1 MLMKRFVFIYL
12 FLFLGASL
20 WAVPHLTR
28 SYTYRYYSTRDGLAQ
43 MQITCAFQDNDGFMW
58 FGTKGGISKYD
69 GVSFKNYT
77 TENGLFNNDICGF
90 SNWNDKLIIVNLFGF
105 SILYKN
111 DSIGVFPFPNGMR
124 ISGSKSSLLPID
136 DNRAFLFN
144 LRLDPKSALFNAI
157 FYLKE
162 KRLQRIKGFDE
173 YVLNAKGDT
182 LVTYTGLYLRKG
194 LRFIRILTFPFH
206 SDWTTID
213 WKRNIFYFTNSNSHL
228 YKYALKNGKF
238 NLLWNIAFKSGHGI
252 PALVDTT
259 LVVMNNE
266 GINSMVPKRQAGF
279 SLNLPFINEN
289 FVDRENNLWVCGEN
303 GLYNFFNLNIEEYK
317 LNLSEPDNIWSVV
330 EDDERNMWFGSYGK
344 GLWKLDTQSRLS
356 EIKTNDNKFALQYMG
371 SIKTKNG
378 ALFIPYSDGI
388 VQFKNNKQIGQ
399 STRTAACLAIYYDE
413 PNKKI
418 YYSGVDSVT
427 QQQGFFEGLGRNKHF
442 YHWGKGFALCFA
454 RDAKGRIRVGGHYGR
469 GILTNGNLEVDTAKR
484 AYSGIICMSS
494 DSRGRVWKGTSR
506 GLFVETADGKETRF
520 DSLRINGA
528 IYSLMVYHN
537 KYLLVGGSHSLIIV
551 DIQRLK
557 SFKNPE
563 LWEIS
568 YDAGFTGLE
577 SGQNGFFEDH
587 NGDVWLT
594 TALSVLKFNPEKLIQ
609 SQIRRIPPIRL
620 SVLFYS
626 KDNVNWS
633 SVIFKDKL
641 VELPASNKFL
651 RFEYIANSISTP
663 KSLRFKYRL
672 IGFSEKWS
680 EPVYTKSVSYTNIGN
695 GKYQF
700 EVKCSM
706 DGIHWSD
713 VAKSPLIIIKAPV
726 YLQPI
731 SILVY
736 ILLFVVVSVLLTR
749 YFVKRSQQQ
758 KLAELNYRNLEDEL
772 QIKTLRSKVIPHFTK
787 NVLSA
792 IGHFA
797 MTDKLRAG
805 HYISVFSKFTE
816 LTLVNADKNYVTLQ
830 EELNYLKYY
839 LELEKMRFGDRFDYD
854 IDTEDVPDLSLLIP
868 TMTLHT
874 YCDNAIRHGLVNK
887 KGTGF
892 LKILGKRDNNGVL
905 FSIIDNGIGRKRAQE
920 LGTRGNG
927 QGLSLIQSQLDFYN
941 QNNAQPIWQKITD
954 IEDDAGMPLGTK
966 VELFIPNGYQFVIDK
981 TKNL

>member
-1 MLMKRFVFIYL
+1 MKRIVFIYL
-12 FLFLGASL
+12 LLFIGTSL
-20 WAVPHLTR
+20 WAKPHLTR
-28 SYTYRYYSTRDGLAQ
+28 SYTYRYYSTRNGLAQ
-43 MQITCAFQDNDGFMW
+43 MQLTCAFQDKDGFMW

-90 SNWNDKLIIVNLFGF
+90 YNWNDKLIIVNLFGF

-111 DSIGVFPFPNGMR
+111 DSIGTFPFPNGMK
-124 ISGSKSSLLPID
+124 IGGSRGSILPID
-136 DNRAFLFN
+136 KNRAFLFN
-144 LRLDPKSALFNAI
+144 LLLDPKKPQFHAI

-173 YVLNAKGDT
+173 YILNAKGDT
-182 LVTYTGLYLRKG
+182 LVTHTGLFLKKG
-194 LRFIRILTFPFH
+194 LRFIRIVSFPFR

-213 WKRNIFYFTNSNSHL
+213 WKRNIFYFNVSNSHL
-228 YKYALKNGKF
+228 FKYALKNGKF
-238 NLLWNIAFKSGHGI
+238 YLLWDMPFKFGHGI
-252 PALVDTT
+252 PTLVDTT
-259 LVVMNNE
+259 LVITDNE
-266 GINSMVPKRQAGF
+266 GMNSLIPTRQAGF
-279 SLNLPFINEN
+279 SLNMPFINEN

-317 LNLSEPDNIWSVV
+317 LNLSEPDNIWSVL
-330 EDDERNMWFGSYGK
+330 EDNEQNMWFGSYGK
-344 GLWKLDTQSRLS
+344 GLWKLDSQSRLS
-356 EIKTNDNKFALQYMG
+356 KIKTNDEKFVLQYMG
-371 SIKTKNG
+371 SIKTKDG
-378 ALFIPYSDGI
+378 TLFFPYSLGI

-399 STRTAACLAIYYDE
+399 STGTGACLSIYYDE

-427 QQQGFFEGLGRNKHF
+427 QQQGFFEGIGKNKHF

-469 GILTNGNLEVDTAKR
+469 AILTNGSLAVDTTKR

-494 DSRGRVWKGTSR
+494 DNRGRVWKGTSR
-506 GLFVETADGKETRF
+506 GLFVETIDGKEVRF

-557 SFKNPE
+557 SFSQPE

-594 TALSVLKFNPEKLIQ
+594 TALSVLKFIPEKLIQ
-609 SQIRRIPPIRL
+609 AQTRTIPPIRL

-626 KDNVNWS
+626 KDNANWS
-633 SVIFKDKL
+633 SAILNDKL
-641 VELPASNKFL
+641 IELPASNKFL

-700 EVKCSM
+700 EVQCSM
-706 DGIHWSD
+706 DGIHWSN
-713 VAKSPLIIIKAPV
+713 VAKSPMITINAPV

-731 SILVY
+731 SILIY
-736 ILLFVVVSVLLTR
+736 ILLFVIISILLTR
-749 YFVKRSQQQ
+749 YFVRRSQQQ

-839 LELEKMRFGDRFDYD
+839 LELEKMRFGDRFNYE
-854 IDTEDVPDLSLLIP
+854 IDTKDVPDLSLLIP

-887 KGTGF
+887 KGVGYLTISGQ
-892 LKILGKRDNNGVL
+892 KSDNGVL
-905 FSIIDNGIGRKRAQE
+905 INIMDNGIGRKSAQK

-941 QNNAQPIWQKITD
+941 QNNVHPIWQKITD
-954 IEDDAGMPLGTK
+954 MEDDSGMPLGTK
-966 VELFIPNGYQFVIDK
+966 VELFIPNDYQFIADK
-981 TKNL
+981 TKKL

>member
-1 MLMKRFVFIYL
+1 MKRIVFIYL
-12 FLFLGASL
+12 FLFICEAFS
-20 WAVPHLTR
+20 ATPHLTR

-43 MQITCAFQDNDGFMW
+43 MQLNCAFQDKDGFMW

-77 TENGLFNNDICGF
+77 TENGLLNNDITAF
-90 SNWNDKLIIVNLFGF
+90 NNWGDKLIIVSLSGF
-105 SILYKN
+105 SILLKN
-111 DSIGVFPFPNGMR
+111 DSIVSIPFPKNLIIGGTKCSILPIDENR
-124 ISGSKSSLLPID
+124 AFVFNLHFRQKSSL
-136 DNRAFLFN
+136 FH
-144 LRLDPKSALFNAI
+144 AI

-162 KRLQRIKGFDE
+162 KRLKRIKGFNE
-173 YVLNAKGDT
+173 YVLNSKGDT
-182 LVTYTGLYLRKG
+182 LVTPTGLYLRKR
-194 LRFIRILTFPFH
+194 LNFIRIVSFPFR

-213 WKRNIFYFTNSNSHL
+213 WKRNIFYFNTSNTHL
-228 YKYALKNGKF
+228 HKYAIKNGKF
-238 NLLWNIAFKSGHGI
+238 TLLWDIPFKSGHGI
-252 PALVDTT
+252 PAIVDTT
-259 LVVMNNE
+259 LVITDSE
-266 GINSMVPKRQAGF
+266 GINRLLPERKTNFG
-279 SLNLPFINEN
+279 LKLPFVNEN

-317 LNLSEPDNIWSVV
+317 FNLSEPDNIWSVV

-344 GLWKLDTQSRLS
+344 GLWKLDSQNKLS
-356 EIKTNDNKFALQYMG
+356 EIKTNDERFRYQYMG
-371 SIKTKNG
+371 SIKTNDG
-378 ALFIPYSDGI
+378 TMYIPYSDGI
-388 VQFKNNKQIGQ
+388 VLFKNNKQIGQ
-399 STRTAACLAIYYDE
+399 SINTAACLAIYYDE
-413 PNKKI
+413 LNKKI
-418 YYSGVDSVT
+418 YYSGVDSAT
-427 QQQGFFEGLGRNKHF
+427 QRQGFFEGLGKNKHF

-469 GILTNGNLEVDTAKR
+469 AILTNGNLEVDTTKR

-494 DSRGRVWKGTSR
+494 DNRGRVWKGTSR
-506 GLFVETADGKETRF
+506 GLFVETIDGKEVRF
-520 DSLRINGA
+520 DSLRINGS
-528 IYSLMVYHN
+528 IYSVMVYHN

-551 DIQRLK
+551 DIQQLK
-557 SFKNPE
+557 SFSQPE

-587 NGDVWLT
+587 NGNVWLT

-609 SQIRRIPPIRL
+609 AQTRTIPPIRL

-626 KDNVNWS
+626 KDNANWS
-633 SVIFKDKL
+633 SVILTDKL

-700 EVKCSM
+700 EVQCSM

-713 VAKSPLIIIKAPV
+713 VAKSPMITINAPV

-731 SILVY
+731 SILIY
-736 ILLFVVVSVLLTR
+736 ILLFVIISILLTR

-839 LELEKMRFGDRFDYD
+839 LELEKMRFGNRFDYKID
-854 IDTEDVPDLSLLIP
+854 IDGIPDLSLLIP

-887 KGTGF
+887 NGAGF
-892 LKILGKRDNNGVL
+892 LRIVGRAINNGVL
-905 FSIIDNGIGRKRAQE
+905 LSITDNGIGRKRAQE

-927 QGLSLIQSQLDFYN
+927 QGLTLVQSQLDFYN
-941 QNNAQPIWQKITD
+941 KNNIQSIWQKITD
-954 IEDDAGMPLGTK
+954 MVDDDGNSLGTR
-966 VELFIPNGYQFVIDK
+966 VELFIPEGYQFIIDK
-981 TKNL
+981 TNIK

>member
-1 MLMKRFVFIYL
+1 MKRIVFIYL
-12 FLFLGASL
+12 LLFIGASL
-20 WAVPHLTR
+20 WAVPHLSR

-43 MQITCAFQDNDGFMW
+43 MQLTCAFQDKDGFMW

-77 TENGLFNNDICGF
+77 TENGLFNNDVQSI
-90 SNWNDKLIIVNLFGF
+90 SNWNDKLVIVNLFGF

-111 DSIGVFPFPNGMR
+111 DSIAAFAFPNGMK
-124 ISGSKSSLLPID
+124 IGGSRGAVLSID

-144 LRLDPKSALFNAI
+144 LHIDPTKPQFHVI

-162 KRLQRIKGFDE
+162 KRFQRIKDFNE
-173 YVLNAKGDT
+173 YVLTSRGDT
-182 LVTYTGLYLRKG
+182 IITHTGLYLRKG
-194 LRFIRILTFPFH
+194 LRFIRILSFPFR

-238 NLLWNIAFKSGHGI
+238 TLLWDIPYKSGYGI
-252 PALVDTT
+252 PVLVDTT
-259 LVVMNNE
+259 LIIMNNE
-266 GINSMVPKRQAGF
+266 GVNSMTLSQKNAGF
-279 SLNLPFINEN
+279 SLNLPYINDN

-303 GLYNFFNLNIEEYK
+303 GLYNFFNFNIEEYK

-330 EDDERNMWFGSYGK
+330 EDDDWNMWFGSYGK
-344 GLWKLDTQSRLS
+344 GLWKLDSQGKLS
-356 EIKTNDNKFALQYMG
+356 EIKTNNKSALQYMG

-378 ALFIPYSDGI
+378 SLFFPYSLG
-388 VQFKNNKQIGQ
+388 VLQFKNNKQIGQ
-399 STRTAACLAIYYDE
+399 STRTGACLAIYYDE
-413 PNKKI
+413 QNKKI

-427 QQQGFFEGLGRNKHF
+427 QQPGFFEGLGRNKHF
-442 YHWGKGFALCFA
+442 YNWGKGFALCFA

-469 GILTNGNLEVDTAKR
+469 AMLTNGNLEVDTTKR

-494 DSRGRVWKGTSR
+494 DNRGRVWKGTSR
-506 GLFVETADGKETRF
+506 GLFVETADGKEVRF

-537 KYLLVGGSHSLIIV
+537 KYLLVGGSHSLTIV

>member
-1 MLMKRFVFIYL
+1 MKRIVFIYL
-12 FLFLGASL
+12 FLFICEAFS
-20 WAVPHLTR
+20 AKPHLTR

-43 MQITCAFQDNDGFMW
+43 MQLNCAFQDKDGFMW

-77 TENGLFNNDICGF
+77 TENGLLNNDICGF
-90 SNWNDKLIIVNLFGF
+90 SNWNDKLTIINLSGF
-105 SILYKN
+105 SILHKN
-111 DSIGVFPFPNGMR
+111 DSIATFAFPNGMR
-124 ISGSKSSLLPID
+124 IGGSKSSLLPID

-144 LRLDPKSALFNAI
+144 LRFDPKSALFNAI

-162 KRLQRIKGFDE
+162 KKLQRIKGFDE

-182 LVTYTGLYLRKG
+182 LVTHTGLYLRKG
-194 LRFIRILTFPFH
+194 LRFIRIVSFPFR

-228 YKYALKNGKF
+228 HKYALKNGQFK
-238 NLLWNIAFKSGHGI
+238 LLWNMPFKSGHGI

-259 LVVMNNE
+259 LVITDNE
-266 GINSMVPKRQAGF
+266 GLNRLIPARQTGF
-279 SLNLPFINEN
+279 GLKLPFVNEN

-317 LNLSEPDNIWSVV
+317 FNLSEPDNIWSVV
-330 EDDERNMWFGSYGK
+330 EDDKYNMWFGSYGK
-344 GLWKLDTQSRLS
+344 GLWKLDSQSKLS
-356 EIKTNDNKFALQYMG
+356 EIKTNDERFRYQYMG
-371 SIKTKNG
+371 STKTNDG
-378 ALFIPYSDGI
+378 TMFIPYSDGI

-399 STRTAACLAIYYDE
+399 STGTAACLAIYYDE
-413 PNKKI
+413 SNKKI
-418 YYSGVDSVT
+418 YYSGVDTVS
-427 QQQGFFEGLGRNKHF
+427 QQQGFFEGAGKNKHF

-469 GILTNGNLEVDTAKR
+469 AILTNGNLEVDTTKR
-484 AYSGIICMSS
+484 AYSGIICMSP
-494 DSRGRVWKGTSR
+494 DNRGRVWKGTSR
-506 GLFVETADGKETRF
+506 GLFVEMPDGKEMRF

-537 KYLLVGGSHSLIIV
+537 KYLLVGGNRSLIIV

-557 SFKNPE
+557 SLSQPE
-563 LWEIS
+563 LWEIG

-594 TALSVLKFNPEKLIQ
+594 TALSVLKFNPDKLIQ
-609 SQIRRIPPIRL
+609 AQIRRIPPIRL

-626 KDNVNWS
+626 KDNANWS
-633 SVIFKDKL
+633 SVIFSDKL
-641 VELPASNKFL
+641 IELPASNKFL
-651 RFEYIANSISTP
+651 RFEYIANSISRP

-680 EPVYTKSVSYTNIGN
+680 EPVYTKSVNYTNIGN
-695 GKYQF
+695 GEYQF

-706 DGIHWSD
+706 DGIHWSNI
-713 VAKSPLIIIKAPV
+713 AKSPMITINAPV

-731 SILVY
+731 SILIY
-736 ILLFVVVSVLLTR
+736 ILLFVIISILLTR

-830 EELNYLKYY
+830 EELNYLKHY
-839 LELEKMRFGDRFDYD
+839 LELEKMRFGDRFDYMID
-854 IDTEDVPDLSLLIP
+854 IEDIPDLSLLIP

-887 KGTGF
+887 KGAGF
-892 LKILGKRDNNGVL
+892 LNIIGQKSENGVL
-905 FSIIDNGIGRKRAQE
+905 INITDNGIGRKRAQE

-941 QNNAQPIWQKITD
+941 QNNVHPIWQRITD
-954 IEDDAGMPLGTK
+954 IEDTVGNILGTR
-966 VELFIPNGYQFVIDK
+966 VELFIPDNYQFITDK
-981 TKNL
+981 RKNA